1 MKNYLTQIT
10 LSCIA
15 LWVFSS
21 CEGDDPDFPESG
33 SLTVVHAAA
42 GAPAVHVDYF
52 GDELEEF
59 NFAINP
65 TLEYAA
71 NDRFAIPADEPR
83 TLGFTFAS
91 DTTTVVLEEP
101 IHLRAGEITTF
112 FLLGDSDNLSS
123 RMIETVG
130 LQRFTDSVNAIRF
143 INMAEGVPSLN
154 IGIRDSTVT
163 LGSDLS
169 FAEATEFIEVDAR
182 FENENYIFAFKDT
195 QGTELATYDFQQYR
209 IFDFPGFFFV
219 QTLALHRNV
228 TLALVGR
235 VDDGTLQVVQIN
247 HF

>member
-10 LSCIA
+10 FSCIA

-52 GDELEEF
+52 GDELEAL

-65 TLEYAA
+65 TLEYAT

-101 IHLRAGEITTF
+101 IRLRAGEITTF

-123 RMIETVG
+123 RTIETLG
-130 LQRFTDSVNAIRF
+130 LQRLTDSVNAIRF

-154 IGIRDSTVT
+154 IGIQDSTVT

-169 FAEATEFIEVDAR
+169 FADPTDFIQVNATLAEP
-182 FENENYIFAFKDT
+182 NYVFTFADD

-219 QTLALHRNV
+219 QTLALRRNV